1 MRLSTFCGLR
11 RDQEQLEKNEIY
23 TCISTDGDVLRLV
36 TFCEVMFCIS
46 DGLLHRIIM
55 YNNSNNKNII

>member
-1 MRLSTFCGLR
+1 M
-11 RDQEQLEKNEIY
+11 LEKNEIY

-55 YNNSNNKNII
+55 YKNSNNKNII